1 MNSFQKE
8 YSLLICFKLGAFDE
22 SYLDQILSDCSDY
35 ELWVTFDKGNILKI
49 LPEKADL
56 IKSYFKVVLA
66 TANSRDA
73 VYSCKQRLY
82 KTIPSAE
89 LFFLERE

>member
-49 LPEKADL
+49 LPEKANL
-56 IKSYFKVVLA
+56 IRSYFKVILA
-66 TANSRDA
+66 TGISRDS
-73 VYSCKQRLY
+73 VYACKQ
-82 KTIPSAE
+82 
-89 LFFLERE
+89 FLQRNCFS